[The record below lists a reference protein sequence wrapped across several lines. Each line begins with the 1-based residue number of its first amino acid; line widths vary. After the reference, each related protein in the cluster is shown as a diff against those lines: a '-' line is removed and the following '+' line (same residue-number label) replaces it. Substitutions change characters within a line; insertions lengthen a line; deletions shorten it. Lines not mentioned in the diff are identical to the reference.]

1 MLGLFGT
8 TTPPKFIL
16 SHISSHISYIPH
28 SQPPLCLAYH
38 LSLAPRWISFTT
50 SWHTC
55 LLVKMF
61 ALRLVLQLSLNFN
74 EMLLDF
80 FGGGVFLV
88 EWNVSKCVRAE
99 KSKERGRGRGSISR
113 LRGAKP
119 AAAMESSQLTAG
131 RVCCSSVALICL
143 REVQSKLVRTAQP
156 GSAS

>member
-1 MLGLFGT
+1 MQWGPLARSTSYLSEKSFFFFFFSRKITCRSSVGCILGLFGT
-8 TTPPKFIL
+8 TTPAKFIL
-16 SHISSHISYIPH
+16 SHISDIPH

-38 LSLAPRWISFTT
+38 LSLLLRWISFTT

-80 FGGGVFLV
+80 FFLRGGGVFLV

-113 LRGAKP
+113 L
-119 AAAMESSQLTAG
+119 
-131 RVCCSSVALICL
+131 
-143 REVQSKLVRTAQP
+143 
-156 GSAS
+156 